1 MEPATRP
8 FLARFAE
15 AGPEPRL
22 VEGCYDPSSQTWVPS
37 PTVPSAR
44 TNIETSQPT
53 VQSTNQS
60 TNAGRDFHPDSYDD
74 ANRDFNQD

>member
-1 MEPATRP
+1 MEFTVQP

-15 AGPEPRL
+15 AGPEPRI
-22 VEGCYDPSSQTWVPS
+22 VDGRYDPRSQTWVPVS
-37 PTVPSAR
+37 PIPTAR

>member
-1 MEPATRP
+1 MELGARP
-8 FLARFAE
+8 FLARFVE
-15 AGPEPRL
+15 TGPEPRVVDGL
-22 VEGCYDPSSQTWVPS
+22 YDPSSQTWIPTS
-37 PTVPSAR
+37 PVPSAR

-53 VQSTNQS
+53 VQPTNQS